1 MSFLWYII
9 GTLLVAVIVFL
20 TAFFSMKMFIQ
31 NDERKRLLELKK
43 MNKSIIAPLRLQAYE
58 RMALFLERIDPNQLI
73 LRLNDG
79 SARNAEL
86 RALLLSSIRA
96 EFEHNLSQQIY
107 LSSDVWTK
115 ICHAKEDTIRIINIS
130 SGKLADDA
138 PGIELVTSILE
149 ETAGQSP
156 VTSAMEALKEEIRLV
171 F

>member
-43 MNKSIIAPLRLQAYE
+43 MNKSTIAPLRLQAYE